1 MGQPADLES
10 LVSVKG
16 VTAEIAE
23 TFRWVTFGNMRSF
36 VFSKDGEWGP
46 FSDLD
51 KDEAFRA
58 LMEASMTMQSTWI
71 PKDPALQ
78 VGETVVV
85 TAEYSSLKGVRGKIT
100 AILGPHESMW
110 MRTDRWFVLEVE
122 DQTIP
127 ADQLGFLEDEIE
139 RVP

>member
-36 VFSKDGEWGP
+36 VFSKDGVRLPGMITVHVGDERTSFEQDWKRYSTSNPILIYSDEVDSRGNQVIERTEWGP
-46 FSDLD
+46 FSVLD

-58 LMEASMTMQSTWI
+58 LMEAQ
-71 PKDPALQ
+71 A
-78 VGETVVV
+78 
-85 TAEYSSLKGVRGKIT
+85 
-100 AILGPHESMW
+100 
-110 MRTDRWFVLEVE
+110 
-122 DQTIP
+122 
-127 ADQLGFLEDEIE
+127 
-139 RVP
+139 